1 MFFFFQAEDGIRDSS
16 VTGFRRVLFRSKA
29 IQKLNN
35 QAKYLKK
42 YPFLKDAALHIAALM
57 NSASLETKARP
68 VNLDKSEELEAL
80 YETVISALSELV
92 QERAKREKDKYE
104 HRRTFKD
111 IETFGRA
118 QQF

>member
-42 YPFLKDAALHIAALM
+42 YTFLKDAPLHIAALM
-57 NSASLETKARP
+57 NTASLETKARP
-68 VNLDKSEELEAL
+68 VNLAKSKELEAL
-80 YETVISALSELV
+80 DERMMSARAERL
-92 QERAKREKDKYE
+92 QARAKRAKNNSE
-104 HRRTFKD
+104 HLRTFTD
-111 IETFGRA
+111 LARFG
-118 QQF
+118 